1 MKMFHAEDPKSA
13 GITYVKDVRPG
24 MKNLKMKI
32 IVLQVNN
39 PYKTKDGN
47 EVRSCK
53 VADKTGSVN
62 ISIWGDDG
70 NYVQCGDIL
79 QITRGYGTLF
89 KNCLTLYVGKGGTLV
104 RTGEFCFTF
113 NEAPDISEPNQEWIQ
128 QAKEK
133 ATQGPTDP
141 RLQTGNSTHAVKPSA
156 KQHPTIKQ

>member
-1 MKMFHAEDPKSA
+1 MFHTEDTKSS
-13 GITYVKDVRPG
+13 GITHIKDVRPG

-53 VADKTGSVN
+53 VADKSGSVN

-70 NYVQCGDIL
+70 NYVQPGDIL

-89 KNCLTLYVGKGGTLV
+89 KNCLTLYVGKGGTLIK
-104 RTGEFCFTF
+104 TGEFCFTF
-113 NEAPDISEPNQEWIQ
+113 NEVPDMSEPNQEWIQ
-128 QAKEK
+128 QAKDK
-133 ATQGPTDP
+133 AAQGPADP
-141 RLQTGNSTHAVKPSA
+141 RLQGGGAPHAIKPPQ
-156 KQHPTIKQ
+156 KQKS

>member
-1 MKMFHAEDPKSA
+1 MRIMYHQNHTDESKSA
-13 GITYVKDVRPG
+13 GFTCIKDVRPG
-24 MKNLKMKI
+24 IKNLKMKI

-70 NYVQCGDIL
+70 NYVQPGDIL

-104 RTGEFCFTF
+104 KTGEFCMMF
-113 NEAPDISEPNQEWIQ
+113 NEVPDMSEPNPEWIQ
-128 QAKEK
+128 QAKDK
-133 ATQGPTDP
+133 ASQAPMDP
-141 RLQTGNSTHAVKPSA
+141 RLQNVGKLTSKHSIGKS
-156 KQHPTIKQ
+156 